1 MILASIKS
9 FLFFALAL
17 NTNVLCVPPWNA
29 LPPQTNGWS
38 SPNNYTSHDQP
49 DELDEDRIFG
59 GEYAMQNQFP
69 FMAVVHQL
77 RGNGRISQCGGT
89 IISSRWVL
97 TAGHCVA
104 SGPYQFLVVFGTRD
118 KTGIAYNFYQ
128 GPGVAMLTTQAVLH
142 PGYRTTV
149 NDIALLHMPQ
159 NIPFGNSIRPIQLAG
174 NRYADE
180 TFADKTG
187 MVIGWGKD
195 GPIGTGTKRLKYTDV
210 PIISNYECSMFW
222 PVTESHVC
230 TSAAYDQDACQGD
243 SGGPLIVMK
252 NRKPVQIGI
261 VSYGDGNCPSSK
273 PGVFTRVS
281 SFVDWIEEVTN
292 IRL

>member
-1 MILASIKS
+1 
-9 FLFFALAL
+9 
-17 NTNVLCVPPWNA
+17 
-29 LPPQTNGWS
+29 
-38 SPNNYTSHDQP
+38 
-49 DELDEDRIFG
+49 
-59 GEYAMQNQFP
+59 
-69 FMAVVHQL
+69 
-77 RGNGRISQCGGT
+77 
-89 IISSRWVL
+89 
-97 TAGHCVA
+97 
-104 SGPYQFLVVFGTRD
+104 
-118 KTGIAYNFYQ
+118 
-128 GPGVAMLTTQAVLH
+128 
-142 PGYRTTV
+142 
-149 NDIALLHMPQ
+149 
-159 NIPFGNSIRPIQLAG
+159 
-174 NRYADE
+174 
-180 TFADKTG
+180 

-195 GPIGTGTKRLKYTDV
+195 GPIGTGTKRLKYADV

-230 TSAAYDQDACQGD
+230 TSAAYDQDACQVNGHGFFLSFVGKRSCTTICCMYYQGD